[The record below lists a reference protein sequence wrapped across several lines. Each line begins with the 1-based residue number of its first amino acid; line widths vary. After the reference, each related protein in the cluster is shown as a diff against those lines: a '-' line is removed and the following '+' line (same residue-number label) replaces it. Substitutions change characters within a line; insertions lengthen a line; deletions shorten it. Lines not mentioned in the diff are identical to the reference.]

1 MAQQCMMVKDIKEV
15 AFGWT
20 VQVLAIEKGLQRLT
34 TNQKIYQKVMLID
47 SEVKW
52 FTSRGVKRAGSARAR
67 HI

>member
-47 SEVKW
+47 SEV
-52 FTSRGVKRAGSARAR
+52 SRGVKT
-67 HI
+67 